1 MRTLTVHRDGVTGSG
16 IKGKKKRHFFKKK
29 YNPHLLL
36 GVILKY
42 TYVFFY
48 ALKKTRE
55 MVALKRILPVLGH
68 FKNMATF
75 FFYAFKKGLGK
86 TVALKRILPALEA
99 ARLRRVETSRAHS
112 TTGTSSPGWFWW
124 SARRHPP
131 PPSVYN
137 TRLQIF

>member
-1 MRTLTVHRDGVTGSG
+1 
-16 IKGKKKRHFFKKK
+16 
-29 YNPHLLL
+29 
-36 GVILKY
+36 
-42 TYVFFY
+42 
-48 ALKKTRE
+48 
-55 MVALKRILPVLGH
+55 MVALKRILPVLSR

-75 FFYAFKKGLGK
+75 FFTLFLKKELGK

>member
-1 MRTLTVHRDGVTGSG
+1 
-16 IKGKKKRHFFKKK
+16 
-29 YNPHLLL
+29 
-36 GVILKY
+36 
-42 TYVFFY
+42 
-48 ALKKTRE
+48 
-55 MVALKRILPVLGH
+55 MVALKRILPVLSH

-75 FFYAFKKGLGK
+75 FFTLLKKGLGK

-131 PPSVYN
+131 PPPPSVYN

>member
-1 MRTLTVHRDGVTGSG
+1 
-16 IKGKKKRHFFKKK
+16 
-29 YNPHLLL
+29 
-36 GVILKY
+36 
-42 TYVFFY
+42 
-48 ALKKTRE
+48 

-75 FFYAFKKGLGK
+75 FFFTLLKKGLGK

-99 ARLRRVETSRAHS
+99 AHLRRVETSRARS